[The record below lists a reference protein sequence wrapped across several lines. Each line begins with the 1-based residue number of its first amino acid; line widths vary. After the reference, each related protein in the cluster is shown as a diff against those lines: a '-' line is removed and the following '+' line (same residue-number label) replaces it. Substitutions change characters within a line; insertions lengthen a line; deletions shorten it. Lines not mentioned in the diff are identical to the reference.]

1 MISFIVQL
9 ASRFE
14 RKHGVRP
21 NLLYINY
28 EHFQQLKDTF
38 GETQEADAMLRRLDM
53 ELILSRD
60 VIHPR
65 VAWSPVRAHA
75 V

>member
-1 MISFIVQL
+1 MLSFIVQL
-9 ASRFE
+9 SSRFE

-21 NLLYINY
+21 NLLYLSN
-28 EHFQQLKDTF
+28 EHFQQL
-38 GETQEADAMLRRLDM
+38 QEALSGTQDMADLLQHLDM
-53 ELILSRD
+53 ELIISRD
-60 VIHPR
+60 AIHPR